1 MEPRVVADAVEA
13 GEEDVVMEAL
23 RTYNREVSESR
34 EHGTC
39 TEEVGQG
46 GARAL
51 AGPEIVCAAG
61 GLRAVRAPREGCRV
75 GEELLGGGGV
85 WVHTLR
91 GGGGAPS
98 VRGGGSVDSGPH
110 PRSPLSLWVSLQNSQ
125 SFTFDDAQ
133 QEDRKV
139 GADRG

>member
-34 EHGTC
+34 ERGTC

-61 GLRAVRAPREGCRV
+61 GLREVRAPREGRRV
-75 GEELLGGGGV
+75 GEELLGGESLGA
-85 WVHTLR
+85 HTEGR
-91 GGGGAPS
+91 GWSAICPGGGICGLRPPS
-98 VRGGGSVDSGPH
+98 TERPE
-110 PRSPLSLWVSLQNSQ
+110 PLGLSAELPELHV
-125 SFTFDDAQ
+125 
-133 QEDRKV
+133 
-139 GADRG
+139 